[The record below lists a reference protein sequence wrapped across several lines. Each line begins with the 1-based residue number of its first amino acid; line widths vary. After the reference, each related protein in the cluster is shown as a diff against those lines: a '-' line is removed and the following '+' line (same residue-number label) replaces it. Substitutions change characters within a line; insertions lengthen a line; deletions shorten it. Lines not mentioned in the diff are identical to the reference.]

1 VPFIYVLQC
10 GDGSLYTG
18 ATTELNRRL
27 NEHHAGKASHYTRS
41 RLPVVLVWS
50 AEVATWSEALSEER
64 RIKSLSRAAKK
75 RLVAT
80 TD

>member
-10 GDGSLYTG
+10 RDGSLYTG
-18 ATTELNRRL
+18 ATTELDRRL
-27 NEHHAGKASHYTRS
+27 NEHQAGKASHYTRS

-50 AEVATWSEALSEER
+50 VEVATWSEALREER
-64 RIKSLSRAAKK
+64 RIKLLTRAAKE
-75 RLVAT
+75 RLVAR